1 MARFLPA
8 LLMLAC
14 LTTPLSAQSLNLLPA
29 DRPIERAID
38 HYVGALLKQE
48 KIQPAP
54 LADDAT
60 ILRRLTLDLAGRV
73 PTVAEFDEYT
83 ASADPQK
90 KAKLVDRL
98 MASSAFVRHQT
109 TELNA
114 LLQGEEAGRK
124 GVKKTA
130 LREYLLASA
139 SKNRSWDRIFRDL
152 MLPDEADAKNP
163 GANEFLKTRVKDLNR
178 LTIDVSTIFFGVN
191 VSCAQCHDHPLVH
204 DWKQDHFYGLKS
216 FFARTIDNGGFIAE
230 REFGVVK
237 YLPHKGV
244 EKEAPVMFLTGKVVD
259 APGRKEPSKEEKK
272 KEQERLD
279 TAKKAKKPAAPPQ
292 FSLRAKLV
300 ETALEPGQRDF
311 FAKALVNRT
320 LHRLLGRG
328 LVMPLDQMHSENPP
342 SHPEL
347 LEWLA
352 RDTVASGY
360 DLRRLIRG
368 IVLSDAYARS
378 SRYDGERPPLDKY
391 FAYAQVRPLTPMQM
405 ATSLKIASSNP
416 VMLPSEPK
424 QLEERLEAF
433 ERSAESLAKYFPQ
446 PGENF
451 QVGVAEAMLF
461 ANNETLQKELLEG
474 TGTLAKRLVSEPDA
488 AKRAELAIRVV
499 LSRPARPEEV
509 PALAAYMQERSDRA
523 EAACQQVVWALMTSA
538 EFRFNH

>member
-1 MARFLPA
+1 MVRSLSI
-8 LLMLAC
+8 LLMLGC
-14 LTTPLSAQSLNLLPA
+14 LTTPLAAQSPNLLPG
-29 DRPIERAID
+29 DRPVHAAID
-38 HYVGALLKQE
+38 HYIGELLKQE

-60 ILRRLTLDLAGRV
+60 ILRRLTLDLAGRI
-73 PTVAEFDEYT
+73 PTVAELDEFT
-83 ASADPQK
+83 ASTDPRK
-90 KAKLVDRL
+90 KTKLVDRL
-98 MASSAFVRHQT
+98 MASSGFVRHQT
-109 TELNA
+109 TELTA
-114 LLQGEEAGRK
+114 LLQDEEATRRGR
-124 GVKKTA
+124 KTA
-130 LREYLLASA
+130 LRDYLLASV
-139 SKNRSWDRIFRDL
+139 SKNRGWDRIFRDL

-163 GANEFLKTRVKDLNR
+163 GVNEFLKSRVKDLNR

-320 LHRLLGRG
+320 FHRLMGRG

-352 RDTVASGY
+352 RDTVESGY

-368 IVLSDAYARS
+368 IVLSDTYARG
-378 SRYDGERPPLDKY
+378 SRWDGDRPPQDKY
-391 FAYAQVRPLTPMQM
+391 FAYAPVRPLTPMQM

-416 VMLPSEPK
+416 VMLPSERK

-433 ERSAESLAKYFPQ
+433 ERAAEGMAKYFPQ
-446 PGENF
+446 PGDNF

-461 ANNETLQKELLEG
+461 ANNETLQKELFEE
-474 TGTLAKRLVSEPDA
+474 TGTLAKRLGSEPDA
-488 AKRAELAIRVV
+488 AKRAELAVRVV
-499 LSRPARPEEV
+499 LSRAARPEEV
-509 PALAAYMQERSDRA
+509 SALAAYMQERSDRV

>member
-1 MARFLPA
+1 MVRFFCA
-8 LLMLAC
+8 LVMLGC
-14 LTTPLSAQSLNLLPA
+14 VTRPLAAQSPLLPA
-29 DRPIERAID
+29 DRPIPQAID
-38 HYVGALLKQE
+38 HYIGELLKQDN
-48 KIQPAP
+48 IQPAS

-60 ILRRLTLDLAGRV
+60 ILRRLTLDLVGRV
-73 PTVAEFDEYT
+73 PTVTELEEYT
-83 ASADPQK
+83 AETDPQK
-90 KAKLVDRL
+90 KTKLVDRL
-98 MASSAFVRHQT
+98 MASPGFVRHQT
-109 TELNA
+109 TELNT
-114 LLQGEEAGRK
+114 LLQGDEPGRK

-130 LREYLLASA
+130 LREYLLGSV
-139 SKNRSWDRIFRDL
+139 SKNRTWDRVFRDL

-163 GANEFLKTRVKDLNR
+163 GATEFLKSRVKDLNR

-204 DWKQDHFYGLKS
+204 DWKQDHFYGLKA
-216 FFARTIDNGGFIAE
+216 FFARTVDNGGFIAE
-230 REFGVVK
+230 RDFGVVK

-279 TAKKAKKPAAPPQ
+279 AAKKAKKPAAPPQ

-320 LHRLLGRG
+320 FHRLMGRG

-352 RDTVASGY
+352 RDTVESGY

-368 IVLSDAYARS
+368 IVLSDAYARG
-378 SRYDGERPPLDKY
+378 SRWEGDRPPQDKY

-416 VMLPSEPK
+416 VMLPSERR
-424 QLEERLEAF
+424 QLEERLEAL
-433 ERSAESLAKYFPQ
+433 ERSAEGVAKYFAQ
-446 PGENF
+446 PGDNF

-461 ANNETLQKELLEG
+461 ANNETLQKELFEG
-474 TGTLAKRLVSEPDA
+474 TGNLAKRLLSEPDA
-488 AKRAELAIRVV
+488 TKRAELAVRVV
-499 LSRPARPEEV
+499 LSRQARPEEV
-509 PALAAYMQERSDRA
+509 SALAEYMQQRADRA